1 MKNKAFTLI
10 ELLGTI
16 IILGVLVLVAFP
28 PLLNQI
34 RKTKSE
40 ISDATEKL
48 IIDASKDYVQNNEN
62 NYETIEGITYCINI
76 STLTEQNY
84 LNEKI
89 KDKNLNDIDTTKK
102 IKMIYHNNNFNYEVT
117 DICNN
122 NTLTRNNIEVP
133 IVTENS
139 GLYKSTTDMDRFIYR
154 GGNPIN
160 NWIELNE
167 GTDESPNYVK
177 YRIISFENDGTIK
190 VIREESIGKKVWDNG
205 TDRQNNEN
213 TYCES
218 SNGCNVWGTQT
229 TTYYNNQTLT
239 NLNQDFLY
247 NYYQNSTSPSLEN
260 YTNTGTV
267 TQNSTLNKYLNHLN
281 ENGDYW
287 EPVEILDK
295 HIVNHSFNV
304 GGIYYTQ
311 SYTGGDKGIKKEKQE
326 ENIYTSNGKI
336 GLINI
341 TEYVE
346 ASTNLTCTST
356 YSNYYYNENFYPN
369 KNRSNTHYNIS
380 YDDYPCSN
388 RTYNWMSKAIDEWVI
403 SAYSRTRFSVWY
415 INKLGYFSSGHALNQ
430 NEIRP
435 VFYLKPTISLT
446 GEGTEENPYRI
457 VGEE

>member
-34 RKTKSE
+34 RKTKNE

-167 GTDESPNYVK
+167 GTSANPNYIK

-190 VIREESIGKKVWDNG
+190 VVRDTSIGNMTWDEE
-205 TDRQNNEN
+205 TARQNIE
-213 TYCES
+213 TSYYCTS
-218 SNGCNVWGTQT
+218 SYGCNVWGTPST
-229 TTYYNNQTLT
+229 THYNNQVLT
-239 NLNQDFLY
+239 SFSFKYFQSAAS
-247 NYYQNSTSPSLEN
+247 QELEN
-260 YTNTGTV
+260 HSNLGIV
-267 TQNSTLNKYLNHLN
+267 EKNATLNEYLNHLV
-281 ENGDYW
+281 ENGTYW
-287 EPVEILDK
+287 NPASILDEY
-295 HIVNHSFNV
+295 IANHSFNV
-304 GGIYYTQ
+304 GGIYYYNG
-311 SYTGGDKGIKKEKQE
+311 YTGGDKGLSKEKE
-326 ENIYTSNGKI
+326 EQNVYKWNGKI
-336 GLINI
+336 GLMNI

-346 ASTNLTCTST
+346 TSLNPTCTSV
-356 YSNYYYNENFYPN
+356 YSNYYYNTNN
-369 KNRSNTHYNIS
+369 QTIS
-380 YDDYPCSN
+380 EYDNWPCSN
-388 RTYNWMSKAIDEWVI
+388 RNYNWLPNGIIEWFLSANSSSKNYVWA
-403 SAYSRTRFSVWY
+403 TR
-415 INKLGYFSSGHALNQ
+415 SSGGFSHYYANGTYAV
-430 NEIRP
+430 RP
-435 VFYLKPTISLT
+435 SFYLKSSISLT

-457 VGEE
+457 VGEL